1 MKSIKTLIVTS
12 EISEAVLSML
22 LSGTNQGNGLFSC
35 SMTMST
41 SVLSPSNNSKNITQ
55 KLSKVAV

>member
-41 SVLSPSNNSKNITQ
+41 LALSPSNNLKNITQ
-55 KLSKVAV
+55 KSNR

>member
-12 EISEAVLSML
+12 EISEVVLSML

-41 SVLSPSNNSKNITQ
+41 PVSSPSNNSKNITQ

>member
-12 EISEAVLSML
+12 EISEVVLSML

-35 SMTMST
+35 LMTMST
-41 SVLSPSNNSKNITQ
+41 PVSSPSNNSKNITQ

>member
-35 SMTMST
+35 LMTMST
-41 SVLSPSNNSKNITQ
+41 PVLSPSNNSRNIIQ
-55 KLSKVAV
+55 KLNR